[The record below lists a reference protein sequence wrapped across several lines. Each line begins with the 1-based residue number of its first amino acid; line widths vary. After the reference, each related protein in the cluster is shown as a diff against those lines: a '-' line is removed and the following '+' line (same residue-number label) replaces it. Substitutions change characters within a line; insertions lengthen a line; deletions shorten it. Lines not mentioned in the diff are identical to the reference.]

1 MRNRLDK
8 NYFGFI
14 AGLLGII
21 LGFFLLGFAWSI
33 TNDDSMSYFIN
44 NIAIKSMLY
53 RDSILTACTL
63 LNVGIFYLALRK
75 EMWEFCRGIML
86 VILLSVPMIIW
97 FQMQAGIA

>member
-1 MRNRLDK
+1 MNKL
-8 NYFGFI
+8 NTSYLGFI
-14 AGLLGII
+14 AGLLGIVM
-21 LGFFLLGFAWSI
+21 GFFLLGFAWSVS
-33 TNDDSMSYFIN
+33 NGDSISYFIN
-44 NIAIKSMLY
+44 NIAVKSLLY

>member
-1 MRNRLDK
+1 MNKLNK
-8 NYFGFI
+8 SYLGFI
-14 AGLLGII
+14 AGLLGIAM
-21 LGFFLLGFAWSI
+21 GFFLLGFAWSVS
-33 TNDDSMSYFIN
+33 NGDSISYFIN
-44 NIAIKSMLY
+44 NIAVKSLLY

-86 VILLSVPMIIW
+86 VILLSVPMIIC